1 MLARRYWGELPGDV
15 SGDWRLE
22 VRKEAAGSAGTI
34 TEWKLNLFGDDATGE
49 RKVGW
54 GDAGCLADD
63 TSMWDDATFGGE
75 CYTETRE
82 EEGWVEPDS
91 PPDDYGDEDDED
103 EDDEDEDGDGENV
116 DGAAERASP
125 PLHVAA
131 AAAAA
136 AAALANLVMA

>member
-54 GDAGCLADD
+54 GDAGCLAED

-91 PPDDYGDEDDED
+91 PPDED